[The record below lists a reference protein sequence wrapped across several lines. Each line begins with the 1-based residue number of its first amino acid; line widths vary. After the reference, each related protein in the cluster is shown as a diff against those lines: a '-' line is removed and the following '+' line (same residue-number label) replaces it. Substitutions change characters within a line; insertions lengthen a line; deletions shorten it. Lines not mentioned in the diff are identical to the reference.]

1 MAVIIAMFK
10 IGLKKMTGVLSG
22 FFHRICAPFYWLLY
36 TKKMSILYKY
46 VSQSMYMIDI
56 DERNMIF

>member
-10 IGLKKMTGVLSG
+10 IVLKKMTGVLSG

-36 TKKMSILYKY
+36 TKMTILYKY
-46 VSQSMYMIDI
+46 MSQSMYMIDI

>member
-1 MAVIIAMFK
+1 MFK